1 MSVVIS
7 FSLNLKNIN
16 GEVVKTFEE
25 IKGFSSDTPGY
36 MDYKNNFVKIF
47 DSLICKIDIDFYQT
61 DMTAEI
67 MNGKLSRAGR
77 LLFRGGYRTAKDLQ
91 KKLGKIARQIFLL
104 YGAYG
109 EKIYGGSLEY
119 IHLHLSLKF

>member
-16 GEVVKTFEE
+16 GEIVETFEE
-25 IKGFSSDTPGY
+25 IKGFNSDPPGY

-47 DSLICKIDIDFYQT
+47 DSLICKIDRDFYQT

-67 MNGKLSRAGR
+67 MNGKLSKAGR
-77 LLFRGGYRTAKDLQ
+77 LLFRSGYRTAKDLQ
-91 KKLGKIARQIFLL
+91 KKLW
-104 YGAYG
+104 
-109 EKIYGGSLEY
+109 
-119 IHLHLSLKF
+119 LSLPHSLVQFLS

>member
-7 FSLNLKNIN
+7 FSLNLKNRN
-16 GEVVKTFEE
+16 GEVVETFEE
-25 IKGFSSDTPGY
+25 IKGFSSDPPGY

-47 DSLICKIDIDFYQT
+47 DNLICKIDIDFYQI

-91 KKLGKIARQIFLL
+91 KKLGKIAQADFPSLWGIWRKNIRREF
-104 YGAYG
+104 G
-109 EKIYGGSLEY
+109 IYTF
-119 IHLHLSLKF
+119 HLS

>member
-7 FSLNLKNIN
+7 FSLDLKNRN

-25 IKGFSSDTPGY
+25 IKGFSSDTQGY

-47 DSLICKIDIDFYQT
+47 DSLICKIDIDFYQI
-61 DMTAEI
+61 DITAEI

-77 LLFRGGYRTAKDLQ
+77 LLFRSGYRTAKDLQ
-91 KKLGKIARQIFLL
+91 KNLVK
-104 YGAYG
+104 
-109 EKIYGGSLEY
+109 
-119 IHLHLSLKF
+119 